1 MRIGIDI
8 DGVLTDAE
16 RMLLDY
22 GCKFCDEKNFI
33 QDIKIGE
40 YEARDTFHWTIEQE
54 EKFWNQYI
62 IAYFT
67 KYPPRAFASEVI
79 EKLKQEGNEIYIIT
93 ARNGWG
99 IPKDEEGKVEDYTK
113 QWLKEN
119 QIYYDKIMFTTGSKL
134 PYCKENEID
143 IMIEDSPT
151 NIVDIAKEIPVIC
164 FHSTYNAPIEGKNIT
179 RAYAWYHIYSHIKT
193 IASSFSA

>member
-8 DGVLTDAE
+8 DGVLTNVE
-16 RMLLDY
+16 RAMIDY
-22 GCKFCDEKNFI
+22 GTKFCYEHNLP
-33 QDIKIGE
+33 QNIKIGE
-40 YEARDTFHWTIEQE
+40 YEAEDTFHWTMEQS
-54 EKFWNQYI
+54 EKFWNQCI
-62 IAYFT
+62 IEYFT

-79 EKLKQEGNEIYIIT
+79 HQLKQEGNEIYIIT

-99 IPKDEEGKVEDYTK
+99 IPKEHVGKEQEYTK
-113 QWLKEN
+113 KWLKEN

-134 PYCKENEID
+134 PYCKENKVD
-143 IMIEDSPT
+143 IMIEDNPT

-164 FHSTYNAPIEGKNIT
+164 FHCTYNAQLEEKNIT
-179 RAYAWYHIYSHIKT
+179 RAYAWYHVYNQIKT